1 MRLRYGPGFL
11 MPPAPP
17 PFRIPFNRPPSFE
30 GVGREVARAIEGG
43 HTAGGGPFTRACEE
57 ALGRLL
63 GAPALLTT
71 SATHALEAAALLLGT
86 APGGEVVVPSFTF
99 VSTANAFVLAGAR
112 IRFVDCDADGNVSVD
127 HVEACLGPRTRA
139 VVPVHYA
146 GNSCDMDR
154 LLAVCGAA
162 GVPVVEDA
170 AQSIGVTYKG
180 RPLGTLG
187 ALGCL
192 SFHETKNLC
201 AGEGGALVVG
211 NERFLTRAHHLRDK
225 GTNRRDFSLGM
236 AEKYSWVDVGSSWAL
251 SGLNAAYL
259 AAQLDRMDEIQG
271 RRSELWRR
279 YDAALRPVVS
289 TVGART
295 LAIPA
300 HNRPNYH
307 LFAVVWPDRETRD
320 RFIRH
325 TASRGILTPFHY
337 VPLHRSPYGS
347 RFATGETLANTDRL
361 GDGLVRLPLF
371 FNLTD
376 AEQDEV
382 IDAVRDFCRQ
392 G

>member
-1 MRLRYGPGFL
+1 
-11 MPPAPP
+11 
-17 PFRIPFNRPPSFE
+17 
-30 GVGREVARAIEGG
+30 
-43 HTAGGGPFTRACEE
+43 
-57 ALGRLL
+57 
-63 GAPALLTT
+63 
-71 SATHALEAAALLLGT
+71 
-86 APGGEVVVPSFTF
+86 
-99 VSTANAFVLAGAR
+99 
-112 IRFVDCDADGNVSVD
+112 
-127 HVEACLGPRTRA
+127 
-139 VVPVHYA
+139 
-146 GNSCDMDR
+146 MDR
-154 LLAVCGAA
+154 LLAVCAAA

-170 AQSIGVTYKG
+170 AQSIGATFRG
-180 RPLGTLG
+180 RPLGALG

-259 AAQLDRMDEIQG
+259 AAQLDRIDEIQG
-271 RRSELWRR
+271 RRSALWRR
-279 YDAALRPVVS
+279 YEEALRPVVS
-289 TVGART
+289 AAGART
-295 LAIPA
+295 LATPA
-300 HNRPNYH
+300 HNGPNHH
-307 LFAVVWPDRETRD
+307 LFAVVWPDGETRD

-347 RFATGETLANTDRL
+347 RFATGETLPNTDRL